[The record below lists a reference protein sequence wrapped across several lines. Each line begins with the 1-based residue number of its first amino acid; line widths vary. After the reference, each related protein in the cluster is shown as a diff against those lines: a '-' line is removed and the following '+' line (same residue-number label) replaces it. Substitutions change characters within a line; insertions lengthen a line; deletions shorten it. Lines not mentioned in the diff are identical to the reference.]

1 MKQII
6 AGFLASIAIISSVG
20 CGTKNDG
27 NESRENPKEAVE
39 TAGAVHR
46 ISMINREQKTVGN
59 IELYESKE
67 KGVDIH
73 LSLSDLPPGT
83 LAFHI
88 FEKAECTAPS
98 FKSAGSVFN
107 PTNKEHGFDNP
118 KGPYAGDLPNI
129 EAGADGKVDIIL
141 NAPEVTLAEG
151 KLSLLDKDGSAF
163 IVHSRPDDYFT
174 NPSGN
179 SGERIVCGS
188 LKNGE
193 AR

>member
-1 MKQII
+1 MKQFVT
-6 AGFLASIAIISSVG
+6 GFLASLLLISSAG

-27 NESRENPKEAVE
+27 SVSKENSKEVAE
-39 TAGAVHR
+39 MAGGVYR
-46 ISMINREQKTVGN
+46 IPMVNQERNTVGY
-59 IELYESKE
+59 IEVYESKE

-73 LSLSDLPPGT
+73 LSASELPPGT

-88 FEKAECTAPS
+88 FEKAECTGPT
-98 FKSAGSVFN
+98 FESAGSVFN

-129 EAGADGKVDIIL
+129 EVGADGKVDIIV
-141 NAPEVTLAEG
+141 NAPDVTISQG
-151 KLSLLDKDGSAF
+151 KLSLLDNDGSAF
-163 IVHSRPDDYFT
+163 IIHSGQDDYLT

-188 LKNGE
+188 IKNGE
-193 AR
+193 AQ